1 LTGIEETGAVYGP
14 PPKLP
19 NRGIEMAKDGK
30 GMAAPIAVG
39 GHYDASTA
47 PKMKKGEFAQVGTF
61 ISEGDMTTVEPRGV
75 SVNVKTGKTQVG
87 NSEF

>member
-1 LTGIEETGAVYGP
+1 
-14 PPKLP
+14 
-19 NRGIEMAKDGK
+19 MAKDGK

-39 GHYDASTA
+39 GHYDPTTA
-47 PKMKKGEFAQVGTF
+47 PKMKKGEFAAVGTL
-61 ISEGDMTTVEPRGV
+61 IDEGDMTTVEPRGV